1 MSTNADHHRILI
13 IGGGAAGISVAAR
26 LRRRGQTDIAIV
38 EPSPVHH
45 YQPLWTLVG
54 GGRARMAETVRPEI
68 KVMPKGVTWLQGAA
82 VAIDAD
88 NREVEVASGRTVG
101 YDSLVVAPGIQLDW
115 DTIPGLAHAIGQHGV
130 SSIYRPDLAPL
141 TWEYIK
147 PLQAGTAIFTAPAG
161 VFKCGGA
168 PQKIAYLAA
177 DWWRTQQV
185 LQDINVIMVLPTPKI
200 FGVPEFASVLEGVVD
215 RYGIDLRLETELT
228 ALDGDQRE
236 ATLVDH
242 RSGTKQTV
250 PYDIIHVTP
259 PQSAPDWVKH
269 SPLAGDDPK
278 GWVSVDRHTLQHSRF
293 PNVFALGD
301 VTDTP
306 NSKTGAA
313 VRKQA
318 PVVVDNLLAALD
330 GRPLDA
336 RYEGYGS
343 CPFVTARKR
352 MLLAEFDYSGRPT
365 PSIPV
370 INTQKERYDMW
381 LLKRYGLPFLYWHLM
396 LRGVA

>member
-1 MSTNADHHRILI
+1 
-13 IGGGAAGISVAAR
+13 
-26 LRRRGQTDIAIV
+26 
-38 EPSPVHH
+38 
-45 YQPLWTLVG
+45 
-54 GGRARMAETVRPEI
+54 VRPEI
-68 KVMPKGVTWLQGAA
+68 RVIPKGVTWLQDAA

-88 NREVEVASGRTVG
+88 NRQVEVSSGRTVG
-101 YDSLVVAPGIQLDW
+101 YDALVVAPGIQLDW
-115 DTIPGLAHAIGQHGV
+115 DTIPGLADGLGQRGV
-130 SSIYRPDLAPL
+130 SSNYRPDLAPR
-141 TWEYIK
+141 TWEYIE
-147 PLQAGTAIFTAPAG
+147 PLRGGTAIFTAPAG

-177 DWWRTQQV
+177 DWWRTQNV
-185 LQDINVIMVLPTPKI
+185 LRDINVIMVLPTPKI
-200 FGVPEFASVLEGVVD
+200 FGVPEFATVLEGVVD

-242 RSGTKQTV
+242 RSGTKQNV

-269 SPLAGDDPK
+269 GPLAGDDPK
-278 GWVSVDRHTLQHSRF
+278 GWVSVDRHTLQHTRY
-293 PNVFALGD
+293 PTVFALGD

-330 GRPLDA
+330 DRPLEA
-336 RYEGYGS
+336 RYDGYGS
-343 CPFVTARKR
+343 CPFVTARNR
-352 MLLAEFDYSGRPT
+352 MMLAEFDYSGRPT
-365 PSIPV
+365 PSIPL
-370 INTQKERYDMW
+370 IDTQKERYDMW

-396 LRGVA
+396 LRGLA